1 MSATPAPRDADQLP
15 GRLSGDHRLGHPRR
29 DPRHDRQ
36 GHGRRGDSGRPG
48 MAPSQPSGEGARP
61 AQGARAPDRGNRS
74 RETSVIPG
82 ELPDWAS
89 AETRQ
94 SLARDYAVFVGR
106 ILLDDDGAAGWDWSV
121 NGQLRAHELPLVAQ
135 VATALPRGRAWSPHR
150 VAMAVCDALD
160 LHGA

>member
-1 MSATPAPRDADQLP
+1 M
-15 GRLSGDHRLGHPRR
+15 
-29 DPRHDRQ
+29 
-36 GHGRRGDSGRPG
+36 
-48 MAPSQPSGEGARP
+48 
-61 AQGARAPDRGNRS
+61 
-74 RETSVIPG
+74 IPG

-160 LHGA
+160 LHGAAFTVAERLRDKSLSHCEYAKLDVSATQ